1 MVRRNEVPKNAMMST
16 FGNQTKREISIEKTI
31 DADIEASLGRQ

>member
-16 FGNQTKREISIEKTI
+16 FGNQTKREISSEKTI
-31 DADIEASLGRQ
+31 I